1 MKLLNIE
8 EYYEQGEAI
17 TIFTVVWKSKTEYI
31 KLSKHEAK
39 NIKNEKELIKYIKDE
54 TSR

>member
-8 EYYEQGEAI
+8 EYFEQGELI
-17 TIFTVVWKSKTEYI
+17 TIYTVLWKTRTRYI

-39 NIKNEKELIKYIKDE
+39 NIKNEKELLKYIIDE